1 MLISEQQHEHDRDAW
16 AWLPFHQWT
25 PDRLLNESIINGK
38 RYCKVTDTWVPTSEV
53 EAHCEQLVVEEKAR
67 RLRRKEEGQA
77 AGLEAAHEARRN
89 KKQNNDEDKP
99 APVKTKTVRNGRKV
113 RQAVE
118 LTIPDGEFTIAQV
131 AGLSGAD
138 LNDVRKAI
146 KARAEAGEFTQVGTV
161 KTGGRGRPAVLYAK
175 NKS

>member
-1 MLISEQQHEHDRDAW
+1 MLISEQQAEHDMDAW
-16 AWLPFHQWT
+16 SWLPFHQWT
-25 PDRLLNESIINGK
+25 PDRLLNEHILNGK
-38 RYCKVTDTWVPTSEV
+38 RYCKVTDTWVLTHEA
-53 EAHCEQLVVEEKAR
+53 EAHCQRLVEDEKAR

-89 KKQNNDEDKP
+89 KKNDDTP
-99 APVKTKTVRNGRKV
+99 APVKTAPVRNGRRV

-118 LTIPDGEFTIAQV
+118 LTIPDGQFTIAQV

-138 LNDVRKAI
+138 INDVRKAI

-161 KTGGRGRPAVLYAK
+161 KSGGRGRPAVLYAR